1 MMLENCARALS
12 FRLVS
17 LEQMK
22 NGYYYLSRLMAA
34 IGQLLHNVNIFTVHI
49 QAFICFLQSHPVLDT
64 GMIEVFLY
72 LNENMCLS

>member
-1 MMLENCARALS
+1 
-12 FRLVS
+12 
-17 LEQMK
+17 
-22 NGYYYLSRLMAA
+22 MAA
-34 IGQLLHNVNIFTVHI
+34 IGQLLPKVSIFTVHI